1 MSANIVVLDRL
12 LVHYGSETKEARA
25 LLRSSLA
32 AELERF
38 RSAYHGGPA
47 SLEPTGSFEII
58 YDKISPQSEVQR
70 SVQSQALN
78 SRCGRAAADDR
89 RSHWEAKI
97 PIGYRFDAIEIASVT
112 CRAR

>member
-12 LVHYGSETKEARA
+12 LVHYGPETKEARA
-25 LLRSSLA
+25 LLRSSVA

-38 RSAYHGGPA
+38 QPAYHGGPA

-58 YDKISPQSEVQR
+58 YDKISPQSEAQR

-78 SRCGRAAADDR
+78 MAIKLGRTPSLLFENAGSSISFR
-89 RSHWEAKI
+89 
-97 PIGYRFDAIEIASVT
+97 P
-112 CRAR
+112 